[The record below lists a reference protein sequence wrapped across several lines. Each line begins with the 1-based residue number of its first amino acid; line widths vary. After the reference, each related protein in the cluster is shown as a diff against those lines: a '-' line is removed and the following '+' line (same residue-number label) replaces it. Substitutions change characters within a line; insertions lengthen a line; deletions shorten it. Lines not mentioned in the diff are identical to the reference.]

1 MAGQRQSGKA
11 SVPSSQFRR
20 PILSVG
26 AMSLLSKPKIAVD
39 RRALLIGGGVGAGLL
54 LAWSVWP
61 REQSM
66 NLAVR
71 EGETALGAFL
81 KIGTDN
87 SITVAVPQAEMGQG
101 VWTVLP
107 QILAD
112 ALGANWSM
120 VGVEPAPIG
129 PAYANE
135 LLLRSWPE
143 DARLLQ
149 ATVGD
154 RKSTRLNS
162 SH

>member
-1 MAGQRQSGKA
+1 
-11 SVPSSQFRR
+11 
-20 PILSVG
+20 
-26 AMSLLSKPKIAVD
+26 
-39 RRALLIGGGVGAGLL
+39 
-54 LAWSVWP
+54 
-61 REQSM
+61 M
-66 NLAVR
+66 NLAVG

-87 SITVAVPQAEMGQG
+87 RITVAVPQAEMGQG

-135 LLLRSWPE
+135 LLLR
-143 DARLLQ
+143 RLEEMALPGWRSEEHTSELQ
-149 ATVGD
+149 SLMRISYAVFCLKKKTT
-154 RKSTRLNS
+154 STCIQPTHIS
-162 SH
+162 STPTH

>member
-1 MAGQRQSGKA
+1 MRISDW
-11 SVPSSQFRR
+11 SSDVCSSD
-20 PILSVG
+20 L
-26 AMSLLSKPKIAVD
+26 AVD

-107 QILAD
+107 QILAE
-112 ALGANWSM
+112 ALGAHWSM
-120 VGVEPAPIG
+120 GGVEPAPIG
-129 PAYANE
+129 PAFEIGRGSGRERVWQY
-135 LLLRSWPE
+135 
-143 DARLLQ
+143 
-149 ATVGD
+149 V
-154 RKSTRLNS
+154 
-162 SH
+162 

>member
-1 MAGQRQSGKA
+1 MRISDW
-11 SVPSSQFRR
+11 SSDVCSSD
-20 PILSVG
+20 L
-26 AMSLLSKPKIAVD
+26 
-39 RRALLIGGGVGAGLL
+39 
-54 LAWSVWP
+54 
-61 REQSM
+61 
-66 NLAVR
+66 LAVR

-135 LLLRSWPE
+135 LLLR
-143 DARLLQ
+143 RLEEMALPRSEERREGKECVR
-149 ATVGD
+149 TC
-154 RKSTRLNS
+154 RLRWGPSN
-162 SH
+162 

>member
-1 MAGQRQSGKA
+1 MRISDWSSDVCSSDLQHRRRGMAGQRQSGKA

-71 EGETALGAFL
+71 E
-81 KIGTDN
+81 IGRAH
-87 SITVAVPQAEMGQG
+87 V
-101 VWTVLP
+101 
-107 QILAD
+107 
-112 ALGANWSM
+112 
-120 VGVEPAPIG
+120 
-129 PAYANE
+129 
-135 LLLRSWPE
+135 
-143 DARLLQ
+143 
-149 ATVGD
+149 
-154 RKSTRLNS
+154 
-162 SH
+162 

>member
-1 MAGQRQSGKA
+1 MRISDW
-11 SVPSSQFRR
+11 SSDVCSSD
-20 PILSVG
+20 L
-26 AMSLLSKPKIAVD
+26 AVD

-101 VWTVLP
+101 VWTVLT
-107 QILAD
+107 QILA
-112 ALGANWSM
+112 
-120 VGVEPAPIG
+120 
-129 PAYANE
+129 
-135 LLLRSWPE
+135 
-143 DARLLQ
+143 
-149 ATVGD
+149 D

>member
-1 MAGQRQSGKA
+1 
-11 SVPSSQFRR
+11 
-20 PILSVG
+20 
-26 AMSLLSKPKIAVD
+26 
-39 RRALLIGGGVGAGLL
+39 
-54 LAWSVWP
+54 
-61 REQSM
+61 M
-66 NLAVR
+66 NLAVG

-87 SITVAVPQAEMGQG
+87 RITVAVPQAEMGQG

-135 LLLRSWPE
+135 LLLRRLEEMALPGWAGPAGRLLRSWPE
-143 DARLLQ
+143 DARLIQ
-149 ATVGD
+149 VTVG
-154 RKSTRLNS
+154 TRFITVFCSNFS
-162 SH
+162 FGSGQ

>member
-1 MAGQRQSGKA
+1 MRISDW
-11 SVPSSQFRR
+11 SSDVCSSD
-20 PILSVG
+20 L
-26 AMSLLSKPKIAVD
+26 
-39 RRALLIGGGVGAGLL
+39 
-54 LAWSVWP
+54 
-61 REQSM
+61 
-66 NLAVR
+66 LAVR

-135 LLLRSWPE
+135 LLLRRLEEMALPGWAGPAGRVLRSRPE

-149 ATVGD
+149 APPRTSGGED
-154 RKSTRLNS
+154 K
-162 SH
+162 